1 MPASRPTASLPTSLA
16 YCITSR
22 FAQSAI
28 DPRFSFHRAPDPRHP
43 RRIGT
48 LSFSSS
54 SSLPNS
60 SPPTSSPD
68 PSLTFH
74 LTTSPSPFQTGHP
87 SSLHFFPPDHQPETR
102 PPLPRWLGEWG
113 RVSGQVCS
121 HPCSHAEE
129 GAAGAQCYPYLTH
142 VCLPHGVPS
151 RVPRRVPRS
160 TGTLGGT
167 LRGTRE
173 GTLRGTRDHVVRGQ
187 RSSHSAS
194 STVGKPRCFRTL
206 IAFQPGAG
214 CS

>member
-102 PPLPRWLGEWG
+102 PHYPGGWGSGVGSQASPAITLAVSRWRGG
-113 RVSGQVCS
+113 RCQAFQAPARS
-121 HPCSHAEE
+121 
-129 GAAGAQCYPYLTH
+129 
-142 VCLPHGVPS
+142 CLPSRLASRVPS
-151 RVPRRVPRS
+151 RVPCLTATQDCTR
-160 TGTLGGT
+160 GGT
-167 LRGTRE
+167 LE
-173 GTLRGTRDHVVRGQ
+173 GTPEGTPVHVD
-187 RSSHSAS
+187 
-194 STVGKPRCFRTL
+194 
-206 IAFQPGAG
+206 GAG
-214 CS
+214 QDIADTSVLLSGARAARRRALGTAAKSCR